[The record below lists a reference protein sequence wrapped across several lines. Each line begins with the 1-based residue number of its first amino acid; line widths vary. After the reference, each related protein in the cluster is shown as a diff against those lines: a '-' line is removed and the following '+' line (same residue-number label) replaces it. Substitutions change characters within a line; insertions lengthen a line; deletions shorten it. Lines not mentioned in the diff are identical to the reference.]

1 MEPFYTRQTPSCQR
15 SKWMFCILYSKSAD
29 VHVWVKLLKPRFQR
43 YMMYVHIHS
52 ETPIRRFV
60 DIGGDRVVAEATD
73 GSLLLAATVD
83 HLVWTEGVDKLMQH
97 KNQRIAQQNLK
108 ASRRLWLTGG
118 VSERARQGL
127 AGLGWSVRPNLIHD
141 YVGTLCNPAVP
152 KFTTSGFL

>member
-1 MEPFYTRQTPSCQR
+1 MLEGVKGKKYLIRRAANAKSYEEGFDRQVQTQ
-15 SKWMFCILYSKSAD
+15 
-29 VHVWVKLLKPRFQR
+29 
-43 YMMYVHIHS
+43 MYVHIHS